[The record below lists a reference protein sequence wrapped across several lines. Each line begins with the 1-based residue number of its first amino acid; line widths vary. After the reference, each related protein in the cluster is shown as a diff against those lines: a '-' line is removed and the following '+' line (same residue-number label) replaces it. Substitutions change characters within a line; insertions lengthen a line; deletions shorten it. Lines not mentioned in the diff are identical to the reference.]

1 MTLVKSTLGAIA
13 LGAALS
19 SAAFAEDYV
28 KGKVKKIDAGK
39 GKVTLIHEEIPNL
52 EMPAMTMVFKT
63 GEDQMAGALEEGQEI
78 EFQAERINGKLT
90 ITKIKE

>member
-1 MTLVKSTLGAIA
+1 MKLVRSTLVAIA
-13 LGAALS
+13 LGTAFGS
-19 SAAFAEDYV
+19 TAFAEEYV
-28 KGKVKKIDAGK
+28 KGKVKKIDADK